1 MEDILAGSDAARANR
16 TLRASKHAS
25 SAAGA
30 IVLMLS
36 GAMFPAAPAQAQ
48 YGPPPWAYQYYHGDY
63 PPPPGPPGDE
73 GPLAGPPGYYAP
85 SFTVADIR
93 RRVARLG
100 LHLVAKPKRRDNIYL
115 AEAEDPNGVAY
126 RLVFDAEAGRLI
138 QNTKLPPLKKKI
150 AAGKPAA
157 AAGGVGG
164 Q

>member
-1 MEDILAGSDAARANR
+1 MAGSDAASTNV
-16 TLRASKHAS
+16 TLHATKFAA

-30 IVLMLS
+30 IIPAVVPAVFSAVLGLLLL
-36 GAMFPAAPAQAQ
+36 AAPAQAQ

-73 GPLAGPPGYYAP
+73 GPLAAPPGYFAP
-85 SFTVADIR
+85 ALTVADIR

-100 LHLVAKPKRRDNIYL
+100 LHLVAKPRRRDNIYL

-126 RLVFDAEAGRLI
+126 RLVFDAQAGRLI

-150 AAGKPAA
+150 AATPPAT
-157 AAGGVGG
+157 AAG

>member
-1 MEDILAGSDAARANR
+1 MVGSDAASTNV
-16 TLRASKHAS
+16 TLHATKWAASA
-25 SAAGA
+25 AAGA
-30 IVLMLS
+30 IILAVFGLLLL
-36 GAMFPAAPAQAQ
+36 AAPAQAQ
-48 YGPPPWAYQYYHGDY
+48 YGLPPWAYQYYHGDY

-73 GPLAGPPGYYAP
+73 GPLAAPPGY
-85 SFTVADIR
+85 FQQGLTVADIR

-100 LHLVAKPKRRDNIYL
+100 LHLVAKPRRRDNIYL

-150 AAGKPAA
+150 AAEKPATPPA
-157 AAGGVGG
+157 SADG